1 MQLVLIPSQFVY
13 ARAIN
18 LNRLIAMYK
27 ALRIYASIALLICS
41 IPAFAAEVTR
51 VTLENGA
58 TVKLNDD
65 FTWEY
70 VILESQAKPDAAVP
84 VTLPATVA
92 AASTVENTAATIT
105 ENTPNSATKETLT
118 SSAIA
123 QSALLKSTAKSGVK
137 ISFAN
142 SQWDDD
148 GRLGL
153 TFELSSNSPEH
164 YVMIELEISLF
175 ADSGTLIKKED
186 VKAWQAIF
194 RMPDSYLRKGQTR
207 ESRVFWIEGIDKKQW
222 TKQLMSLKMGEMDSR
237 M

>member
-1 MQLVLIPSQFVY
+1 MYKTLMAYACIALFSLATPVY
-13 ARAIN
+13 AD
-18 LNRLIAMYK
+18 
-27 ALRIYASIALLICS
+27 
-41 IPAFAAEVTR
+41 EVAR

-70 VILESQAKPDAAVP
+70 VILESQTKADTAAP
-84 VTLPATVA
+84 VTLPATA
-92 AASTVENTAATIT
+92 AAVAVNEKATPAV
-105 ENTPNSATKETLT
+105 TPTTPVANSEALT

-137 ISFAN
+137 VSFLD

-153 TFELSSNSPEH
+153 TFELSSNSSEH
-164 YVMIELEISLF
+164 YVMIELEVSLF
-175 ADSGTLIKKED
+175 ADSGALIKRET
-186 VKAWQAIF
+186 VKVWQAVF
-194 RMPDSYLRKGQTR
+194 RMPDTYLRKGQTR
-207 ESRVFWIEGIDKKQW
+207 ESRVLWIEGIDKAQW
-222 TKQLMSLKMGEMDSR
+222 TKQLMSLKMKEMDSR

>member
-1 MQLVLIPSQFVY
+1 
-13 ARAIN
+13 
-18 LNRLIAMYK
+18 MYK
-27 ALRIYASIALLICS
+27 TLTAYACIALFSLS
-41 IPAFAAEVTR
+41 IPAYADEVAR

-70 VILESQAKPDAAVP
+70 VILESQAKPDTATP

-92 AASTVENTAATIT
+92 AVTAA
-105 ENTPNSATKETLT
+105 ESAAPANVPATPTTTSEALT

-123 QSALLKSTAKSGVK
+123 QSALLKSTGKSGVK
-137 ISFAN
+137 VSYLN

-153 TFELSSNSPEH
+153 TFELSSNSSEH
-164 YVMIELEISLF
+164 YVMIELEVSLF
-175 ADSGTLIKKED
+175 ADSGSLIKRET
-186 VKAWQAIF
+186 VQVWQAIF
-194 RMPDSYLRKGQTR
+194 RMPDTYLRKGQTR
-207 ESRVFWIEGIDKKQW
+207 ESRVFWIEGIDKAQW
-222 TKQLMSLKMGEMDSR
+222 TKQLMSLKMKEMDSR

>member
-1 MQLVLIPSQFVY
+1 
-13 ARAIN
+13 
-18 LNRLIAMYK
+18 MYK
-27 ALRIYASIALLICS
+27 TLMAFACIALFSLS
-41 IPAFAAEVTR
+41 IPAFADEVAR

-70 VILESQAKPDAAVP
+70 VILESQVQDSTATA

-92 AASTVENTAATIT
+92 ATSAEVATDASTATNTTPAVATT
-105 ENTPNSATKETLT
+105 LPANADNLT

-123 QSALLKSTAKSGVK
+123 QAALLKSTGKSGVK
-137 ISFAN
+137 VSFLN
-142 SQWDDD
+142 EQWDDD

-153 TFELSSNSPEH
+153 TFELSSNSSEH

-175 ADSGTLIKKED
+175 ADSGALIKRET
-186 VKAWQAIF
+186 VKVWQAVF
-194 RMPDSYLRKGQTR
+194 RMPDTYLRKGQTR
-207 ESRVFWIEGIDKKQW
+207 ESRVLWIEDIDKAQW
-222 TKQLMSLKMGEMDSR
+222 TKQLMSLKMKEMDSR

>member
-1 MQLVLIPSQFVY
+1 
-13 ARAIN
+13 
-18 LNRLIAMYK
+18 MYK
-27 ALRIYASIALLICS
+27 TLMAYACIALFSLS
-41 IPAFAAEVTR
+41 IPAYADEVAR

-70 VILESQAKPDAAVP
+70 VILESQAKADTANP
-84 VTLPATVA
+84 VTLPAA
-92 AASTVENTAATIT
+92 AAAVAVT
-105 ENTPNSATKETLT
+105 ENTTPAVTPTAPIANTEALT

-137 ISFAN
+137 VSFLD

-153 TFELSSNSPEH
+153 TFELSSNSSEH
-164 YVMIELEISLF
+164 YVMIELEVSLF
-175 ADSGTLIKKED
+175 ADSGALIKRET
-186 VKAWQAIF
+186 VKVWQAVF
-194 RMPDSYLRKGQTR
+194 RMPDTYLRKGQTR
-207 ESRVFWIEGIDKKQW
+207 ESRVLWIEDIDKAQW
-222 TKQLMSLKMGEMDSR
+222 TKQLMSLKMKEMDSR

>member
-1 MQLVLIPSQFVY
+1 
-13 ARAIN
+13 
-18 LNRLIAMYK
+18 MYK
-27 ALRIYASIALLICS
+27 ALRTYATIALLMFS
-41 IPAFAAEVTR
+41 IPALAEEVAR

-70 VILESQAKPDAAVP
+70 VILESQTKPDTAVP
-84 VTLPATVA
+84 ATLPATVGTVA
-92 AASTVENTAATIT
+92 AADSTAATT
-105 ENTPNSATKETLT
+105 AEQATTETLT
-118 SSAIA
+118 SNAIA
-123 QSALLKSTAKSGVK
+123 QSALLKSTAKGGVK
-137 ISFAN
+137 VSLLN

-153 TFELSSNSPEH
+153 TFELNSTSPEH

-175 ADSGTLIKKED
+175 ADSGTLISKEK
-186 VKAWQAIF
+186 VKVWQAIF
-194 RMPDSYLRKGQTR
+194 RMPDTYLRKGQTR
-207 ESRVFWIEGIDKKQW
+207 DSRIFWIEGIDKAQW

>member
-1 MQLVLIPSQFVY
+1 
-13 ARAIN
+13 
-18 LNRLIAMYK
+18 MYK
-27 ALRIYASIALLICS
+27 MLMAYACIALFSLS
-41 IPAFAAEVTR
+41 APAYADEVAR

-70 VILESQAKPDAAVP
+70 IILESQAKPDTGVP

-92 AASTVENTAATIT
+92 AVSENAAPSVTPTTPIT
-105 ENTPNSATKETLT
+105 NTEALT

-137 ISFAN
+137 VSFLD

-153 TFELSSNSPEH
+153 TFELSSNSSEH
-164 YVMIELEISLF
+164 YVMIELEVSLF
-175 ADSGTLIKKED
+175 ADSGALIKKET
-186 VKAWQAIF
+186 VKVWQAVF

-207 ESRVFWIEGIDKKQW
+207 ESRVLWIEGIDKAQW
-222 TKQLMSLKMGEMDSR
+222 TKQLMSLKMKEMDSR

>member
-1 MQLVLIPSQFVY
+1 
-13 ARAIN
+13 
-18 LNRLIAMYK
+18 MYK
-27 ALRIYASIALLICS
+27 TLMAYACIALFSLS
-41 IPAFAAEVTR
+41 IPAYADEVAR

-70 VILESQAKPDAAVP
+70 VILESQANADTAAP

-92 AASTVENTAATIT
+92 AVTAA
-105 ENTPNSATKETLT
+105 ESAVPANVPATPTTTSEALT

-123 QSALLKSTAKSGVK
+123 QSALLKSTGKSGVK
-137 ISFAN
+137 VSYLN

-153 TFELSSNSPEH
+153 TFELSSNSSEH
-164 YVMIELEISLF
+164 YVMIELEVSLF
-175 ADSGTLIKKED
+175 ADSGSLIKRET
-186 VKAWQAIF
+186 VQVWQAIF
-194 RMPDSYLRKGQTR
+194 RMPDTYLRKGQTR
-207 ESRVFWIEGIDKKQW
+207 ESRVFWIEGIDKAQW
-222 TKQLMSLKMGEMDSR
+222 TKQLMSLKMKEMDSR

>member
-1 MQLVLIPSQFVY
+1 
-13 ARAIN
+13 
-18 LNRLIAMYK
+18 MYK
-27 ALRIYASIALLICS
+27 MLMAYACIALFSLS
-41 IPAFAAEVTR
+41 APAYADEVAR

-70 VILESQAKPDAAVP
+70 IILESQAKPDTVVP

-92 AASTVENTAATIT
+92 AVSENAAPSVTPTTPIANT
-105 ENTPNSATKETLT
+105 EALT

-137 ISFAN
+137 VSFLD

-153 TFELSSNSPEH
+153 TFELSSNSSEH
-164 YVMIELEISLF
+164 YVMIELEVSLF
-175 ADSGTLIKKED
+175 ADSGALIKKET
-186 VKAWQAIF
+186 VKVWQAVF
-194 RMPDSYLRKGQTR
+194 RMPDSYLRKEIGR
-207 ESRVFWIEGIDKKQW
+207 AHV
-222 TKQLMSLKMGEMDSR
+222 
-237 M
+237 

>member
-1 MQLVLIPSQFVY
+1 MLMAY
-13 ARAIN
+13 AC
-18 LNRLIAMYK
+18 
-27 ALRIYASIALLICS
+27 IALFSLS
-41 IPAFAAEVTR
+41 APAYADEVAR

-70 VILESQAKPDAAVP
+70 IILESQAKPDTVVP

-92 AASTVENTAATIT
+92 AVSENAAPSVTPTTPIANT
-105 ENTPNSATKETLT
+105 EALT

-137 ISFAN
+137 VSFLD

-153 TFELSSNSPEH
+153 TFELSSNSSEH
-164 YVMIELEISLF
+164 YVMIELEVSLF
-175 ADSGTLIKKED
+175 ADSGALIKKET
-186 VKAWQAIF
+186 VKVWQAVF

-207 ESRVFWIEGIDKKQW
+207 ESRVLWIEGIDKAQW
-222 TKQLMSLKMGEMDSR
+222 TKQLMSLKMKEMDSR

>member
-1 MQLVLIPSQFVY
+1 
-13 ARAIN
+13 
-18 LNRLIAMYK
+18 MYK
-27 ALRIYASIALLICS
+27 MLRNYASIAILMFS
-41 IPAFAAEVTR
+41 MPAFADEVAR
-51 VTLENGA
+51 ITLENGA
-58 TVKLNDD
+58 KVKLNDD

-70 VILESQAKPDAAVP
+70 VILESQTQSEPATP
-84 VTLPATVA
+84 VTLPATVGA
-92 AASTVENTAATIT
+92 ATTTAAAATEVVTPAASTATT
-105 ENTPNSATKETLT
+105 ETLT

-137 ISFAN
+137 VSFAN

-153 TFELSSNSPEH
+153 TFELSSNSTEH

-175 ADSGTLIKKED
+175 ADSGALIKKED
-186 VKAWQAIF
+186 IKVWQAIF
-194 RMPDSYLRKGQTR
+194 RMPDTYLRKGQTR
-207 ESRVFWIEGIDKKQW
+207 ESRVFWIEGIDKSQW

>member
-1 MQLVLIPSQFVY
+1 
-13 ARAIN
+13 
-18 LNRLIAMYK
+18 MYK
-27 ALRIYASIALLICS
+27 TLMAYACIALFSLS
-41 IPAFAAEVTR
+41 IPAFADEVAR

-70 VILESQAKPDAAVP
+70 VILESQAKPDTAVP

-92 AASTVENTAATIT
+92 ATSVATDANTVTNTAPATPT
-105 ENTPNSATKETLT
+105 TLPANADNLT

-123 QSALLKSTAKSGVK
+123 QAALLKSTAKSGVK
-137 ISFAN
+137 VSFLEQ
-142 SQWDDD
+142 QWDDD

-153 TFELSSNSPEH
+153 TFELSSNSTEH

-175 ADSGTLIKKED
+175 ADSGALIKKET
-186 VKAWQAIF
+186 VKVWQAVF

-207 ESRVFWIEGIDKKQW
+207 ESRVFWVEGIDKAQW
-222 TKQLMSLKMGEMDSR
+222 TKQLMSLKMKEMDSR

>member
-1 MQLVLIPSQFVY
+1 
-13 ARAIN
+13 
-18 LNRLIAMYK
+18 MYK
-27 ALRIYASIALLICS
+27 TLMAYACIALFSLS
-41 IPAFAAEVTR
+41 IPAYADEVAR

-70 VILESQAKPDAAVP
+70 VILESQAKPDTATP

-92 AASTVENTAATIT
+92 AVTAA
-105 ENTPNSATKETLT
+105 ESAAPANVPATPTTTSEALT

-123 QSALLKSTAKSGVK
+123 QSALLKSTGKSGVK
-137 ISFAN
+137 VSYLN

-153 TFELSSNSPEH
+153 TFELSSNSSEH
-164 YVMIELEISLF
+164 YVMIELEVSLF
-175 ADSGTLIKKED
+175 ADSGSLIKRET
-186 VKAWQAIF
+186 VQVWQAIF
-194 RMPDSYLRKGQTR
+194 RMPDTYLRKGQTR
-207 ESRVFWIEGIDKKQW
+207 ESRVFWIEGIDKAQW
-222 TKQLMSLKMGEMDSR
+222 TKQLMSLKMKEMDSR

>member
-1 MQLVLIPSQFVY
+1 
-13 ARAIN
+13 
-18 LNRLIAMYK
+18 MYK
-27 ALRIYASIALLICS
+27 TLMAYACLALFSLSVPAYAD
-41 IPAFAAEVTR
+41 EVAR

-70 VILESQAKPDAAVP
+70 VILESQAKPDTAIP
-84 VTLPATVA
+84 VTLPATA
-92 AASTVENTAATIT
+92 AAVAVT
-105 ENTPNSATKETLT
+105 ENATTAVTPTAPIANTEALT

-137 ISFAN
+137 VSFLDG
-142 SQWDDD
+142 QWDDD

-153 TFELSSNSPEH
+153 TFELSSNSSEH
-164 YVMIELEISLF
+164 YVMIELEVSLF
-175 ADSGTLIKKED
+175 ADSGALIKKET
-186 VKAWQAIF
+186 VKVWQAVF

-207 ESRVFWIEGIDKKQW
+207 ESRIFWIEDIDKTQW
-222 TKQLMSLKMGEMDSR
+222 TKQLMSLKMKEMDSR

>member
-1 MQLVLIPSQFVY
+1 
-13 ARAIN
+13 
-18 LNRLIAMYK
+18 MYK
-27 ALRIYASIALLICS
+27 TLMAYACIALFSLS
-41 IPAFAAEVTR
+41 IPAYADEVAR

-70 VILESQAKPDAAVP
+70 VILESQAKADTATP
-84 VTLPATVA
+84 VTLPAA
-92 AASTVENTAATIT
+92 AAAVAVT
-105 ENTPNSATKETLT
+105 ENTTPAVTPTAPIANTEALT

-137 ISFAN
+137 VSFLD

-153 TFELSSNSPEH
+153 TFELSSNSSEH
-164 YVMIELEISLF
+164 YVMIELEVSLF
-175 ADSGTLIKKED
+175 ADSGALIKRET
-186 VKAWQAIF
+186 VKVWQAVF
-194 RMPDSYLRKGQTR
+194 RMPDTYLRKGQTR
-207 ESRVFWIEGIDKKQW
+207 ESRVLWIEDIDKAQW
-222 TKQLMSLKMGEMDSR
+222 TKQLMSLKMKEMDSR

>member
-1 MQLVLIPSQFVY
+1 
-13 ARAIN
+13 
-18 LNRLIAMYK
+18 MYK
-27 ALRIYASIALLICS
+27 MLRNYASIAILVLS
-41 IPAFAAEVTR
+41 VPAFADEVAR
-51 VTLENGA
+51 ITLDNGA
-58 TVKLNDD
+58 KVKLNDD

-70 VILESQAKPDAAVP
+70 IILESQSQPDTAVP
-84 VTLPATVA
+84 VTLPATVGT
-92 AASTVENTAATIT
+92 AASTSAAATEVIT
-105 ENTPNSATKETLT
+105 PAVSAATTETLT

-137 ISFAN
+137 VSFAN

-175 ADSGTLIKKED
+175 ADSGALIKKED
-186 VKAWQAIF
+186 IKVWQAIF
-194 RMPDSYLRKGQTR
+194 RMPDTYLRKGQTR
-207 ESRVFWIEGIDKKQW
+207 DSRVFWIEGIDKSQW
-222 TKQLMSLKMGEMDSR
+222 TKQLMSLKVGEMDSR

>member
-1 MQLVLIPSQFVY
+1 
-13 ARAIN
+13 
-18 LNRLIAMYK
+18 MYK
-27 ALRIYASIALLICS
+27 MLMAYACIALFSLS
-41 IPAFAAEVTR
+41 APAYADEVAR

-70 VILESQAKPDAAVP
+70 IILESQAKPDTVVP
-84 VTLPATVA
+84 VILPATVA
-92 AASTVENTAATIT
+92 AVSESAAPSVTPTTPIANTEA
-105 ENTPNSATKETLT
+105 LT

-137 ISFAN
+137 VSFLD

-153 TFELSSNSPEH
+153 TFELSSNSSEH
-164 YVMIELEISLF
+164 YVMIELEVSLF
-175 ADSGTLIKKED
+175 ADSGALIKKET
-186 VKAWQAIF
+186 VKVWQAVF

-207 ESRVFWIEGIDKKQW
+207 ESRVLWIEGIDKAQW
-222 TKQLMSLKMGEMDSR
+222 TKQLMSLKMKEMDSR